1 MPLQRNSWA
10 EMLEDV
16 VADMHMTTN
25 ETISSFVFRNV
36 FFLDGMLPAK
46 GEMVTRYLE
55 DIPHYH
61 HMLRHVYRWV
71 DEQANSSTYAYTTI
85 IRLSPFSGVPTR
97 PN

>member
-16 VADMHMTTN
+16 VADMHMTIN

-46 GEMVTRYLE
+46 GEVVAG
-55 DIPHYH
+55 DSKGIPHYH

-71 DEQANSSTYAYTTI
+71 DE
-85 IRLSPFSGVPTR
+85 GVHSLTCALHTLQ
-97 PN
+97 